1 MEKTNVAARHY
12 VTDKHMHVSPFMG
25 MKLQYNWIFTPPGE
39 ELVAHMNVREE
50 GKAFFDAT
58 LELER
63 REWRTLPRVLAE
75 YPLMT
80 LRVTTG
86 IHWEALKL
94 WCRGVPVFTHPANAR
109 PPVATQE
116 VTCAAGGTSIS
127 AEENVLS

>member
-1 MEKTNVAARHY
+1 
-12 VTDKHMHVSPFMG
+12 
-25 MKLQYNWIFTPPGE
+25 
-39 ELVAHMNVREE
+39 MNVREE
-50 GKAFFDAT
+50 GNAFFDAT

-94 WCRGVPVFTHPANAR
+94 WWKGVPVFTDPTSAQ
-109 PPVATQE
+109 PPVAAQE
-116 VTCAAGGTSIS
+116 VTDAAPATSIS